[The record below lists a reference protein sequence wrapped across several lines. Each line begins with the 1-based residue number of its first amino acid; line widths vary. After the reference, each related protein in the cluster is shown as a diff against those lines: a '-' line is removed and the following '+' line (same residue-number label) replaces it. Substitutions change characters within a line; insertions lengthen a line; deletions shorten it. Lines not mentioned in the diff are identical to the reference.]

1 MWSSGAY
8 VLEVCVAM
16 LAHRAMCM
24 PLGQAPGIGRSTQK
38 GTCMQAH
45 KDTLAD
51 RLTAVVDTV
60 SPEDEGHSPA
70 IEMVGLTKSYGTVL
84 AVNQL
89 DLTIQRG
96 EIFGF
101 LGPNGAGKTT
111 TMRMLLGLVKPT
123 AGTATILGLDI
134 ASKLP
139 EILTRTGSVIENP
152 TFYPYLSGF
161 DNLRAFA
168 ILSGVPVGRVRAVL
182 DLLDLTTAAGRK
194 FSTYSLGMKQR
205 LAVGAALLG
214 SPDLLILDEP
224 ANGLDPAGIV
234 EMRDL
239 IKRLKAQGHTVLIS
253 SHVLHEIEQ
262 ICDRIVIMSHGRIV
276 VQGRVED
283 LLGGGSLEIQI
294 QPMDAAERVL
304 RALPWVGSV
313 QRDDAF
319 LVIKA
324 APERADEL
332 TRALAEEGLYLS
344 RLRPREQSLE
354 QYFLDVTGESE

>member
-1 MWSSGAY
+1 
-8 VLEVCVAM
+8 
-16 LAHRAMCM
+16 
-24 PLGQAPGIGRSTQK
+24 
-38 GTCMQAH
+38 MQAH
-45 KDTLAD
+45 RDTLAD
-51 RLTAVVDTV
+51 RLAAVVDTV
-60 SPEDEGHSPA
+60 SPTEEGHGPA
-70 IEMVGLTKSYGTVL
+70 IETTGLTKSYGTVL
-84 AVNQL
+84 AVDQL
-89 DLTIQRG
+89 DLTIKRG

-111 TMRMLLGLVKPT
+111 TMRMLLGLVKPSS
-123 AGTATILGLDI
+123 GTASILGMDI
-134 ASKLP
+134 STQLP
-139 EILTRTGSVIENP
+139 EILRRTGSVIENP

-168 ILSGVPVGRVRAVL
+168 TLSQIPSERVTAVL
-182 DLLDLTTAAGRK
+182 DLLDLTSAAGRK

-262 ICDRIVIMSHGRIV
+262 ICDRIVIMSHGRVV

-283 LLGGGSLEIQI
+283 LLGGSSLEIQVK
-294 QPMDAAERVL
+294 PAEAAEQLL
-304 RALPWVGSV
+304 RALPWVGDVS
-313 QRDDAF
+313 RGDDLLF
-319 LVIKA
+319 VKA
-324 APERADEL
+324 PVERAGDL
-332 TRALAEEGLYLS
+332 TRALAEQGMYLS
-344 RLRPREQSLE
+344 RLRPRELSLE

>member
-1 MWSSGAY
+1 
-8 VLEVCVAM
+8 
-16 LAHRAMCM
+16 
-24 PLGQAPGIGRSTQK
+24 
-38 GTCMQAH
+38 MQVH
-45 KDTLAD
+45 KDTLAT
-51 RLTAVVDTV
+51 RLAAVVDAV
-60 SPEDEGHSPA
+60 PPAHEGDSPA
-70 IEMVGLTKSYGTVL
+70 IETVGLTKSYGTL
-84 AVNQL
+84 MAVDHL
-89 DLTIQRG
+89 DLTIDRG

-123 AGTATILGLDI
+123 AGTASILGLNI
-134 ASKLP
+134 STQLP
-139 EILTRTGSVIENP
+139 DILTRTGSVIENP

-168 ILSGVPVGRVRAVL
+168 TLGGIPVNRVQAVL
-182 DLLDLTTAAGRK
+182 DLLELTDAAGRK

-262 ICDRIVIMSHGRIV
+262 VCDRIAIMSHGRVV

-283 LLGGGSLEIQI
+283 LLGGTGLEIQI
-294 QPMDAAERVL
+294 EPAESAERVL
-304 RALPWVGSV
+304 RALPWVADVSRTGNLLFV
-313 QRDDAF
+313 Q
-319 LVIKA
+319 
-324 APERADEL
+324 APLARAGEL
-332 TRALAEEGLYLS
+332 TRALAAEGMYLS
-344 RLRPREQSLE
+344 RLAPRELSLE
-354 QYFLDVTGESE
+354 QYFLDVTGDAE